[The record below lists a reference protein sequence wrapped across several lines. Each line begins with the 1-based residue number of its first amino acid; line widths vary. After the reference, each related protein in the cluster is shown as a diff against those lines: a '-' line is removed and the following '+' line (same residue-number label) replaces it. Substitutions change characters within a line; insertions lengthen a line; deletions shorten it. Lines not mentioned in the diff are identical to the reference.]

1 MQKDISFKI
10 IDKTIT
16 QQKNTLFFNYMPH
29 SLDRVDK
36 YLKKITEKNKLWKI
50 RNNVQAIEAF
60 QCQLKNI
67 EMVGTFYQLSD
78 LNIG

>member
-1 MQKDISFKI
+1 
-10 IDKTIT
+10 
-16 QQKNTLFFNYMPH
+16 MPH